1 MSSAMAAASKSLGRL
16 YYFDQRGRA
25 EIVRLV
31 CAYGRVP
38 LDEVEEPRGREF
50 LVRKPAFPF
59 GKLPMMEI
67 QGKMYA
73 QSMAL
78 ARYAAKQVGLYPT
91 DNDLDA
97 LKVDMILDACADIH
111 VPVLRATVAEKDPE
125 QKDKQ
130 LKFIA
135 KYTLPEIL
143 RGLHAHIGGDD
154 DAKSGPFFLG
164 EQISVADIAA
174 FDVLTNALLP
184 KQHDLLPIDYANDFP
199 KLLELVQHVGDVPSI
214 AEYMRVRS
222 KHETMF

>member
-1 MSSAMAAASKSLGRL
+1 MAIPKSLGRL
-16 YYFDQRGRA
+16 HYFDQRGRA

-50 LVRKPAFPF
+50 LARKPAFPF

-78 ARYAAKQVGLYPT
+78 ARYAAKQVGLYPQ
-91 DNDLDA
+91 DSDLDA
-97 LKVDMILDACADIH
+97 LKVDMILDACGDIH
-111 VPVLRATVAEKDPE
+111 VPVLRAIVAEKDPE

-130 LKFIA
+130 LKFIV
-135 KYTLPEIL
+135 KHTLPEIL
-143 RGLHAHIGGDD
+143 RGLQSHIGGDD
-154 DAKSGPFFLG
+154 GDAKSGPFFLG
-164 EQISVADIAA
+164 KQISVADIAA

-184 KQHDLLPIDYANDFP
+184 KQHDLLPIDYAAEYP
-199 KLLELVQHVGDVPSI
+199 KLLALVENVGKVPSI

-222 KHETMF
+222 QHETMF

>member
-1 MSSAMAAASKSLGRL
+1 MSSAMAAAHKKSIGRL

-25 EIVRLV
+25 EVVRLV

-50 LVRKPAFPF
+50 LARKPAFPF

-67 QGKMYA
+67 QGQLYA

-78 ARYAAKQVGLYPT
+78 ARYAAKQVGLYPR
-91 DNDLDA
+91 DSDLDA

-125 QKDKQ
+125 QRDKQ

-135 KYTLPEIL
+135 KHTLPEIL

-154 DAKSGPFFLG
+154 NAEKNKGPFFLG

-184 KQHDLLPIDYANDFP
+184 KQKDLLPIDYARDFP
-199 KLLELVQHVGDVPSI
+199 KLLELVERVGG
-214 AEYMRVRS
+214 
-222 KHETMF
+222 